1 MPRKQRIEYPGAV
14 YHVISRGNYRKELFL
29 KQGTGEA
36 FEQCLFEAVDR
47 CGWKLHAYVIMSN
60 HYHLAVETPE
70 PNLVVGMKWL
80 QSTFAIRFNRF
91 RKECGHVFQ
100 GRYKAILI
108 GENRPF
114 LGLVD
119 YIHLNPV
126 RAGICPLPKLKD
138 YALSSYPKYFLR
150 KVRDGLCRNDFL
162 SILGEADSLAG
173 MRKYAKHLELLE
185 EGNPK
190 HRDELTTRYC
200 RGWFIGAKEEKKALE
215 KDLRDRHPDV
225 VWEGSELKELNEA
238 MWDGLVEEALV
249 AAKKT
254 EADLEAEPKGVP
266 WKAKIA
272 RTLRI
277 QTTAGNPWIA
287 KRLKMG
293 HPSRV
298 TNLIRKLNID
308 GKN

>member
-14 YHVISRGNYRKELFL
+14 HHVISRGNYRKELFL
-29 KQGTGEA
+29 NEGSGEA
-36 FEQCLFEAVDR
+36 FEGSLFEAVER

-80 QSTFAIRFNRF
+80 QSTFATRFNRF
-91 RKECGHVFQ
+91 RKERGHVFQ

-108 GENRPF
+108 GDDRPF

-126 RAGICPLPKLKD
+126 RAGICRLAELKD
-138 YALSSYPKYFLR
+138 YALSSYPKYFR
-150 KVRDGLCRNDFL
+150 RVVRNGLCRRDFL
-162 SILGEADSLAG
+162 SILDEPDSLGG
-173 MRKYAKHLELLE
+173 MHRYARHLELLE
-185 EGNPK
+185 EGDPK
-190 HRDELTTRYC
+190 QRDALAKRYC
-200 RGWFIGAKEEKKALE
+200 RGWFIGAKDEKKALE
-215 KDLRDRHPDV
+215 KDLRERHPDV
-225 VWEGSELKELNEA
+225 VWEGSELKELNEV

-249 AAKKT
+249 AAGRS
-254 EADLEAEPKGVP
+254 EADLRAEPKGAR
-266 WKAKIA
+266 WKAEIA
-272 RTLRI
+272 RMLRA

-287 KRLKMG
+287 QRLHMG

-298 TNLIRKLNID
+298 TNLIRKIAIST
-308 GKN
+308 